1 MLYVDNKF
9 LFWDH
14 STMNQVKSKIPI
26 SIIFLCILLTLAAI
40 YFEHEK
46 KDNVLNNSKINNLG
60 Q

>member
-1 MLYVDNKF
+1 
-9 LFWDH
+9 
-14 STMNQVKSKIPI
+14 MNQVKSKIPI